1 MNTFKVKILGAT
13 CLAIS
18 STNAFAQTWI
28 CDSKAAAGFD
38 RKSGY
43 EIIKYSADTSYR
55 IKVGIDKNSISSSYL
70 RGNSIFSGAENSG
83 RHAASIE
90 RIGIGFV
97 ALCEMHDFTKRILCN
112 YPMPFGTHF
121 DFSLET
127 GQYTMLAGGYE
138 DGGVSWVEVGECRKI
153 N

>member
-1 MNTFKVKILGAT
+1 MNTFKFYILGAT

-18 STNAFAQTWI
+18 STDAFAQTWI

-38 RKSGY
+38 RKSSY
-43 EIIKYSADTSYR
+43 EIIRYSADASYR
-55 IKVGIDKNSISSSYL
+55 IKVGIDENSISSSYL
-70 RGNSIFSGAENSG
+70 RGNSIFSDAEDSG
-83 RHAASIE
+83 RHPASIE
-90 RIGIGFV
+90 KIGIGFV
-97 ALCEMHDFTKRILCN
+97 ALCEMHDTMKRIFCN
-112 YPMPFGTHF
+112 YPMPFGTNF

-138 DGGVSWVEVGECRKI
+138 DGGASWVEVGECRKI